1 MHGNQD
7 GYAAIVRILL
17 LFSIVFVQ
25 ASCASS
31 AGEPPT
37 VNGNT
42 VSTTDKHQPQSRKLA
57 LLVGID
63 KYQHRHIGNLNG
75 AVNDVHSMKRLLVER
90 FGFPDDNQHLRVLTN
105 SDATRKAILTGI
117 EEHLIAKADSDSIVV
132 FHYSGHGS
140 YLRDEQGEETDG
152 RDETI
157 VPHDSGHID
166 PYPNRDITDD
176 ELNALL
182 HKLADKTPH
191 VTFIFDSCHS
201 GSAIRGAGLARTA
214 RPDERPPPKRRLA
227 AGGATRGVSE
237 GPNDLRPVDARYVLI
252 SGAMAQE
259 LSYELQM
266 DGKSYGALSWYLTD
280 EVRRAGANATYRDI
294 MDVVK
299 ARVTARYPS
308 QHPQLEG
315 PGGNQLVFNTRSLAP
330 EPFVLVS
337 PRGRDTVTLD
347 AGQVQGVTRDSVYAV
362 YPPGSKSFTSDVEP
376 VAQIKVSDVD
386 VIWSSARVIKGQ
398 VSDDA
403 SRAVEREHHWPD
415 AVLRVAFMK
424 PNASQTLRQVENK
437 LREFKHITAVES
449 VSGYDLLLRE
459 HRHSSDGQRYIV
471 TEGGDPSE
479 ISPRVPVS
487 DANAVS
493 RVVEQVTHWA
503 KWFNIMQIS
512 NSHPDLGVKFELKA
526 AAGTR
531 QGGAPFANQDVDLTL
546 AAGERLSIEITNTSQ
561 QNLYIALLDLSSD
574 GSVAV
579 VYPLRGGQ
587 EFIAPGKTWYKQL
600 EAYLPPGRDAVR
612 DVLKLIATTNYADF
626 GFLQQEAVRG
636 APILTQTR
644 GHTRN
649 PLEELLANAAM
660 GTTRGTRPVDL
671 EDWVTVDKVLEVRG
685 RK

>member
-7 GYAAIVRILL
+7 GYAAIVRILV
-17 LFSIVFVQ
+17 LFSIVFIQ

-31 AGEPPT
+31 ADEPQV
-37 VNGNT
+37 VNGNS
-42 VSTTDKHQPQSRKLA
+42 VSTDTHQPQHRKLA

-105 SDATRKAILTGI
+105 SDATRKAILKGI
-117 EEHLIAKADSDSIVV
+117 EEHLIARADSNSIVV

-140 YLRDEQGEETDG
+140 YLRDEQDEETDG

-182 HKLADKTPH
+182 YKLADKTPH

-214 RPDERPPPKRRLA
+214 RPDDRPPPQRPSV
-227 AGGATRGVSE
+227 AGSATRGLSE
-237 GPNDLRPVDARYVLI
+237 GANDLRPANARYALI
-252 SGAMAQE
+252 SGSMAQE
-259 LSYELQM
+259 LSYELQV
-266 DGKSYGALSWYLTD
+266 DGKSYGALSWYFSD

-315 PGGNQLVFNTRSLAP
+315 PGENQRVFSAESLAP

-337 PRGRDTVTLD
+337 PRWRDTVTLD
-347 AGQVQGVTRDSVYAV
+347 AGQVQGVTKDSVYAV
-362 YPPGSKSFTSDVEP
+362 YPPGSKSFTADVEP
-376 VAQIKVSDVD
+376 VAQVRVSDVD
-386 VIWSSARVIKGQ
+386 VIWSTAHVIKGQ
-398 VSDDA
+398 VTEDA

-415 AVLRVAFMK
+415 AVLRVGFMDLTE
-424 PNASQTLRQVENK
+424 SETLQQVK
-437 LREFKHITAVES
+437 IRLQAFKHIS
-449 VSGYDLLLRE
+449 VVDSNSGYDLLLRE
-459 HRHSSDGQRYIV
+459 HRDNSDGQRYIV
-471 TEGGDPSE
+471 TEGGDPTE
-479 ISPRVPVS
+479 ISPRVAVRDP
-487 DANAVS
+487 NAVA
-493 RVVEQVTHWA
+493 RVVEQATHWA
-503 KWFNIMQIS
+503 KWFNILRIT
-512 NSHPDLGVKFELKA
+512 NSHPELGVVFDLKA
-526 AAGTR
+526 TSTTG
-531 QGGAPFANQDVDLTL
+531 QGVTSDGGQDFDLTL
-546 AAGERLSIEITNTSQ
+546 AADERLSIEITNTSQ

-574 GSVAV
+574 GSVAL
-579 VYPLRGGQ
+579 VYPRRGVQ
-587 EFIAPGKTWYKQL
+587 EFIAPGKTWSTQL
-600 EAYLPPGRDAVR
+600 QAYLPPGRDAVR
-612 DVLKLIATTNYADF
+612 DVLKLIATTSYADF
-626 GFLQQEAVRG
+626 SFLQQQAVRG
-636 APILTQTR
+636 APALQQTR
-644 GHTRN
+644 GQPRN
-649 PLEELLANAAM
+649 PLEVLLAGAAM
-660 GTTRGTRPVDL
+660 VTTRVTRPVDL
-671 EDWVTVDKVLEVRG
+671 EYWVTVDKVLEVRG